1 LQFPRSVTPYD
12 VDYGVVPPD
21 IIIAQYIMA
30 LLIDA
35 GEDLT
40 PVVEREIKLERLEGA
55 VINEYMDNASSSS
68 SYPQLDS
75 ILNKYIKVNG
85 VVRV

>member
-30 LLIDA
+30 LLVDA

-40 PVVEREIKLERLEGA
+40 PVVERDVKSERIEGA
-55 VINEYMDNASSSS
+55 IDIEYMDNASSTN
-68 SYPQLDS
+68 SYPQVDS
-75 ILNKYIKVNG
+75 ILNKYIKVSG